1 MTTSSN
7 PHFDIVARLQDASER
22 KSDGNDHFRQAR
34 WNEALIAYQ
43 AGLNRLPQRRSEADV
58 TSDVSEDDDNE
69 RHHSVA
75 TSIEGDPAEESL
87 DANPGGG
94 EVLLSEDNERE
105 VMQLRSVLYANIAA
119 CHVKLG
125 EHKEAVHA
133 CTQGMPLRSLFAPC
147 KCTRDFHALALK
159 DNPTYEKALHRRATA
174 NETINTWS
182 SLTAAQEDYKALQQ
196 LAKSSLQKSEIET
209 KLKNLQPRLE
219 AAQKKETAEMVDKLK
234 GFGNSILGRFGLSTD
249 NFKFEPNGQGGY
261 SMNFVQ

>member
-133 CTQGMPLRSLFAPC
+133 CTQ
-147 KCTRDFHALALK
+147 ALK